1 MQIFL
6 WDAYGLAVNCSR
18 VSFLFFIGFV
28 DTGYQYLAVA
38 TLFIVYNFL
47 HQKKKS
53 NVMLC
58 LEKVCLGHTRI
69 KTLTIIMVNLN
80 IVCTKVKIIIFRA
93 PTRTPVNSS
102 FVGSGDFWL
111 PVILLFKKIKSHI
124 WSSK

>member
-58 LEKVCLGHTRI
+58 LEKKYVLVTLG
-69 KTLTIIMVNLN
+69 
-80 IVCTKVKIIIFRA
+80 
-93 PTRTPVNSS
+93 
-102 FVGSGDFWL
+102 
-111 PVILLFKKIKSHI
+111 
-124 WSSK
+124 